1 MIINGVYMRF
11 RIVEKKILEVQY
23 KLQNK
28 VKKVYRIKEKDSF
41 WFVVFGLIKV

>member
-1 MIINGVYMRF
+1 MRF

-28 VKKVYRIKEKDSF
+28 VKKVNRIKEKDSF

>member
-1 MIINGVYMRF
+1 MRF